1 MTTETEIR
9 IKLSQTVHQKWQNA
23 ATLRGLTIKGF
34 VAATVSAE
42 LIRTGELQL
51 TPLGATHAEPS
62 GAPAASP
69 VEDKPKWQVRFDNM
83 DAEDAI
89 AYRDQ
94 VAYWLSEDQVPEDR
108 LDTIRAELA
117 YLETLHGTA
126 SGSVGDWMLDD

>member
-1 MTTETEIR
+1 MADTPDKR
-9 IKLSQTVHQKWQNA
+9 IQLRESIHQ
-23 ATLRGLTIKGF
+23 L
-34 VAATVSAE
+34 VVSAAAARCVTPASFIAMVVYDYLQARNE
-42 LIRTGELQL
+42 LYSTGQ
-51 TPLGATHAEPS
+51 GATHAEPS

-126 SGSVGDWMLDD
+126 SNSVGDWMLDD